1 MWFGEEVR
9 AEDFSY
15 ILTLK
20 VVLETYREQN
30 IES

>member
-1 MWFGEEVR
+1 MWFGEEEC

-20 VVLETYREQN
+20 VVLKREQN
-30 IES
+30 FLES